1 MLSHVAPQV
10 CTCEHLPSAAL
21 TRGARLRPQV
31 LAMGQVVSNAAG
43 WTPLR
48 GVFMLKD
55 VDDLTGAVIYADT
68 PHPGLTVTLDK
79 PLFYGAANLSSP
91 AVVPSLPANI
101 TDVYQPCALHPDHGH
116 TAVIAVQVNRTDT
129 LLAELCSH
137 GGYDQILRVY
147 GDGALVARTDA
158 ANQPSSYNVTVP
170 VKAGERYILAVSG
183 SIGEPY
189 GGYRG
194 MPGVRLR
201 WASGQPYDDLYDA
214 APTPVNATQF
224 VRIHD
229 GDLVID
235 CKRAA
240 YVGVNTWDLM
250 DKSRY
255 TYNRA
260 EVRAFVGFRT
270 PLGFHKEW
278 SLVESWP
285 LLAGLK
291 TPVWL
296 ERKFNCLVF

>member
-1 MLSHVAPQV
+1 
-10 CTCEHLPSAAL
+10 
-21 TRGARLRPQV
+21 
-31 LAMGQVVSNAAG
+31 
-43 WTPLR
+43 
-48 GVFMLKD
+48 
-55 VDDLTGAVIYADT
+55 
-68 PHPGLTVTLDK
+68 
-79 PLFYGAANLSSP
+79 
-91 AVVPSLPANI
+91 
-101 TDVYQPCALHPDHGH
+101 
-116 TAVIAVQVNRTDT
+116 
-129 LLAELCSH
+129 
-137 GGYDQILRVY
+137 
-147 GDGALVARTDA
+147 
-158 ANQPSSYNVTVP
+158 
-170 VKAGERYILAVSG
+170 
-183 SIGEPY
+183 
-189 GGYRG
+189 